1 MKILKF
7 LPGSIALC
15 FGAAIMTAPPAT
27 ADPYCYSF
35 GLFATCVETP
45 AYTTPI
51 PPPPKPLPVWVCR
64 TVAVAQAVTTV
75 IRSSPIVTI
84 ISRVIFVPTVVCAME
99 MSYS

>member
-7 LPGSIALC
+7 LPGSIALA
-15 FGAAIMTAPPAT
+15 FGAAILTAPTAS

-35 GLFATCVETP
+35 GLFSTCAEFPSYNTP
-45 AYTTPI
+45 T

-75 IRSSPIVTI
+75 IPSSPIVTI

-99 MSYS
+99 MSYL